1 MKELRGIPAARG
13 LARGSSR
20 QWKDAS
26 PKIPTYAPADLETE
40 KVRLI
45 EARQKAESQLHS
57 LSTQVTEQ
65 VGEAEAALFEAQAM
79 FLNDPILVGK
89 AESEIDNGMNAERAW
104 HQASEYFA
112 TQLESLPDETLRARS
127 ADVRDVGRRVIE
139 ILLGVQTGLAL
150 EEQTILLARDLAPSQ
165 TATLDTS
172 KVLAFCTAEGGPT
185 SHTTILAKA
194 LGIPAVVGIGDE
206 LLEIMDGTILLV
218 DGTAGLVASN
228 PTPELLADFDR
239 RARIER
245 EQREREAEF
254 AAQPAVTVDGHRVEV
269 VANVGSVEDA
279 RKALEF
285 GAEGIGLL
293 RTEFLFLNR
302 SQLPSEQTQFAAYR
316 TILDLMERRLVVVR
330 TLDVGGD
337 KEVPY
342 YDFGEEANP
351 FLGYRAIRISLDR
364 PEDFKSQLRALLRAG
379 VGHDLRIMFP
389 MIATLN
395 EVHRARQLFEEAR
408 YELQSKQVEIA
419 QDVQV
424 GIMVEIPSVA
434 LLAEQFAP
442 EVDFF
447 SIGTNDLTQYTF
459 AAERGNK
466 RVSHLSD
473 PCHPAVL
480 RQIELVVQAAHEHG
494 KWVGVCGEMA
504 GDLQAIPVL
513 LGLGMDE
520 LSMAPAQIPSV
531 KQIIRKWS
539 VVAAQELTQQV
550 LNLGSAEAVRKAVE
564 QNSLA
569 I

>member
-1 MKELRGIPAARG
+1 MGGSNSHAAI
-13 LARGSSR
+13 LARS
-20 QWKDAS
+20 
-26 PKIPTYAPADLETE
+26 
-40 KVRLI
+40 
-45 EARQKAESQLHS
+45 
-57 LSTQVTEQ
+57 
-65 VGEAEAALFEAQAM
+65 
-79 FLNDPILVGK
+79 
-89 AESEIDNGMNAERAW
+89 
-104 HQASEYFA
+104 
-112 TQLESLPDETLRARS
+112 
-127 ADVRDVGRRVIE
+127 
-139 ILLGVQTGLAL
+139 
-150 EEQTILLARDLAPSQ
+150 
-165 TATLDTS
+165 
-172 KVLAFCTAEGGPT
+172 
-185 SHTTILAKA
+185 
-194 LGIPAVVGIGDE
+194 LGIPAVVGAGPAVSSVEHGAVIA
-206 LLEIMDGTILLV
+206 LDGTNGEIWLSPDQTV
-218 DGTAGLVASN
+218 QE
-228 PTPELLADFDR
+228 ELK
-239 RARIER
+239 I
-245 EQREREAEF
+245 REAQWLDKKHRLSKESHK
-254 AAQPAVTVDGHRVEV
+254 PAVTTDGVTIHIT
-269 VANVGSVEDA
+269 ANIGLPQDA
-279 RKALEF
+279 SEAFKQ
-285 GAEGIGLL
+285 GAEGVGLF
-293 RTEFLFLNR
+293 RTEFLFQQR
-302 SQLPSEQTQFAAYR
+302 ETAPEEDQQYAAYVAAAKAMKGHPV
-316 TILDLMERRLVVVR
+316 IIR
-330 TLDVGGD
+330 TLDVGAD
-337 KEVPY
+337 KALSYVISP
-342 YDFGEEANP
+342 GEDNP
-351 FLGYRAIRISLDR
+351 SLGERGIRFCLAHRDV
-364 PEDFKSQLRALLRAG
+364 FKPQLKALLRAAQKENIK
-379 VGHDLRIMFP
+379 IMFP

-408 YELQSKQVEIA
+408 FELQSKQVEIA